1 MEHYKNLSLES
12 ISYINDDGLI
22 CLEEWRYIVGYDKM
36 YQISDLGRL
45 KSFIPHNGIPIRIRK
60 LSMTRKG
67 YLQINLFKNTKKR
80 NFLIHQLVGIMF
92 IPNPLGLPEINHK
105 KGIKTD
111 NRAVALEWSTHD
123 DNMAHAF
130 STGLINNIGTN
141 SPISKLTDEAVLF
154 IRASS
159 LSYAKLAK
167 IYNVGDSTIKSAKFG
182 LSWAHIK

>member
-1 MEHYKNLSLES
+1 MEYHKNLSLEDLF
-12 ISYINDDGLI
+12 YIDDDGVI
-22 CLEEWRYIVGYDKM
+22 RCEEWRDIVGYEKM

-45 KSFIPHNGIPIRIRK
+45 KSFVPQNGIHIKIRK

-67 YLQINLFKNTKKR
+67 YLQINLFKNAKKK

-92 IPNPLGLPEINHK
+92 IQNPLGLPEINHK

-111 NRAVALEWSTHD
+111 NRVVALEWSSHD
-123 DNMAHAF
+123 DNMIHAY
-130 STGLINNIGTN
+130 STGLINNKGTN

-159 LSYAKLAK
+159 LSCAKLAK
-167 IYNVGDSTIKSAKFG
+167 IYNVGDSTVKAAKHN
-182 LSWAHIK
+182 LTWTHI